1 MENEN
6 TKLEELMNKQLKT
19 QRITMV
25 ASIITAA
32 CFMIL
37 TIAVL
42 TAVPKINKAVSS
54 INGMMEEIQ
63 AIVDSTEELSR
74 VGLEAVNEI
83 NKALPALTEASD
95 SIASISKSL
104 EDEGLPK
111 LYQTLENLEALKKL
125 QNINIEEL
133 NGAIKSLHDVVAP
146 LARLFGN

>member
-6 TKLEELMNKQLKT
+6 TKLEELMQKQLKI
-19 QRITMV
+19 QKITMV
-25 ASIITAA
+25 ACLIMCV
-32 CFMIL
+32 CFL
-37 TIAVL
+37 VL
-42 TAVPKINKAVSS
+42 TLSVLAVVPQLAQAVNSV
-54 INGMMEEIQ
+54 NEMMGEIQ
-63 AIVDSTEELSR
+63 TIVDSTEELSK

-95 SIASISKSL
+95 SIAAISKSL

-111 LYQTLENLEALKKL
+111 LYQTLENLESLKKL
-125 QNINIEEL
+125 QDINIEEL